1 LPGGF
6 DVDPVQVARRRDG
19 LGGERVAHGRAM
31 LSTPM
36 AEFGLFLI
44 PEATSYPELVR
55 QVEAAERGGLDLI
68 GIQDHPYQRRFLD
81 TFVLIADLLARTDR
95 LRFFPDVAN
104 LPLRPPAV
112 LAKTAA
118 SLDVMSGGRF
128 ELGLGAGAFWD
139 AIAAMGGPARSPR
152 ESVDALEEAIEMI
165 RRTWSGERSVSF
177 GGSHYAVHGFHPG
190 PPPAHEIGI
199 WLGAYGPRMLALTG
213 RVADGWVPSL
223 GTRPVEEIAAMARR
237 VDAAAEA
244 AGRDPRAIR
253 RVLNAGGMIA
263 DGPVTARLHGPPEH
277 WVETLGSFVELG
289 FDAFV
294 LWPDEDVLRQIERFA
309 VEVAPALR

>member
-1 LPGGF
+1 MP
-6 DVDPVQVARRRDG
+6 
-19 LGGERVAHGRAM
+19 
-31 LSTPM
+31 
-36 AEFGLFLI
+36 EFGLFLI
-44 PEATSYPELVR
+44 PETASYPELLR
-55 QVEAAERGGLDLI
+55 QVESAERGGLELI

-81 TFVLIADLLARTDR
+81 TFVLIADLLARTER

-112 LAKTAA
+112 LAKAAA

-139 AIAAMGGPARSPR
+139 AIAAMGGPVRSPR
-152 ESVDALEEAIEMI
+152 ESVDALEEAIEI
-165 RRTWSGERSVSF
+165 VRRSWSGERSVSF
-177 GGSHYAVHGFHPG
+177 EGSHYTVRGFHPG
-190 PPPAHEIGI
+190 PPPAHDIGI

-223 GTRPVEEIAAMARR
+223 GSRPVEEVAEMARR
-237 VDAAAEA
+237 VDAGAVD

-253 RVLNAGGMIA
+253 HVLNVGGMIV
-263 DGPVTARLHGPPEH
+263 DGPVESRLHGPPEH
-277 WVETLGSFVELG
+277 WVEALGEFVALG

-294 LWPDEDVLRQIERFA
+294 FWPDGDVLGQVERFA